1 MVLYGGINMAMTLA
15 EKILAKASGNSEVSP
30 GDIVMAKVET
40 AMVHDITGPLS
51 VNTLKKE
58 GISKVWDNEKIV
70 IPFDHQI
77 PADSINAAE
86 NHILMRNFVKEQNIK
101 HFYDIREGVC
111 HQVLPEKG
119 HIVPGTVVVGA
130 DSHTCTYGA
139 FGAFATGIGSTDMAA
154 AFATG
159 ELWFKVPETLYF
171 NITGELKPEVMSK
184 DVILSIIGMVG
195 AAGATYKAAQFA
207 GNTVDNM
214 TIASRMTMSNMAIE
228 MGGKAGLIAPDDKT
242 INYVKNAMEMNNTA
256 KPFELVL
263 GDKNAEFEEKFEID
277 VSNLEPVMAC
287 PHNVDN
293 VKAVREVAGTP
304 IDQVFIGSC
313 TNGRLEDLRAAL
325 EVIEKHGGISK
336 DIRVVVTPASRS
348 IMLEAID
355 EGLIKKFYQY
365 GCVVTNPSCSACMG
379 ALYGLLGPGEVGV
392 ATSNRNFRGREGS
405 LESDVYLASPITAA
419 ACAVKGEIV
428 DPRDL

>member
-1 MVLYGGINMAMTLA
+1 MAMTLA

-51 VNTLKKE
+51 VNTLEKE

-119 HIVPGTVVVGA
+119 HVVPGTVVVGA

-154 AFATG
+154 VFATG

-171 NITGELKPEVMSK
+171 NISGELKPDVMSK

-195 AAGATYKAAQFA
+195 ADGATYKAAQFA

-242 INYVKNAMEMNNTA
+242 INYVKNAMEANNTA
-256 KPFELVL
+256 KPFEFVL

-325 EVIEKHGGISK
+325 NVIEKHGGISK

-379 ALYGLLGPGEVGV
+379 ALYGLLGPGEVGI

>member
-15 EKILAKASGNSEVSP
+15 EKILAKASGNTQVSP

-195 AAGATYKAAQFA
+195 ADGATYKAAQFA

-256 KPFELVL
+256 KPFEFIL
-263 GDKNAEFEEKFEID
+263 GDKDAEFEKKFEID

-379 ALYGLLGPGEVGV
+379 ALYGLLGPGEVGI

>member
-1 MVLYGGINMAMTLA
+1 MAMTLA

-242 INYVKNAMEMNNTA
+242 INYVKNAMEANNTA

-263 GDKNAEFEEKFEID
+263 GDKDAEFEEKFEID

-313 TNGRLEDLRAAL
+313 TNGRLEDLRTAL

-379 ALYGLLGPGEVGV
+379 ALYGLLGPGEVGI

>member
-1 MVLYGGINMAMTLA
+1 MAMTLA
-15 EKILAKASGNSEVSP
+15 EKILAKASGNTQVSP

-77 PADSINAAE
+77 PADSINTAE

-119 HIVPGTVVVGA
+119 HVVPGTVVVGA

-154 AFATG
+154 VFATG
-159 ELWFKVPETLYF
+159 ELWFKVPETFYF
-171 NITGELKPEVMSK
+171 NISGELKPEVMSK

-195 AAGATYKAAQFA
+195 ADGATYKAAQFA

-214 TIASRMTMSNMAIE
+214 TIASRMSMSNMAIE

-242 INYVKNAMEMNNTA
+242 INYVKNAMETNNTA
-256 KPFELVL
+256 KPFEFIL
-263 GDKNAEFEEKFEID
+263 GDKNAEFEEKFEIEVD
-277 VSNLEPVMAC
+277 NLEPVMAC

-313 TNGRLEDLRAAL
+313 TNGRIEDLRAAL
-325 EVIEKHGGISK
+325 NVIEKHGGISK

-348 IMLEAID
+348 VMLEAID

-379 ALYGLLGPGEVGV
+379 ALYGLLGSGEVGI

-419 ACAVKGEIV
+419 ACAVKGEII

>member
-1 MVLYGGINMAMTLA
+1 MAMTLA
-15 EKILAKASGNSEVSP
+15 EKILAKASGNTQVSP

-171 NITGELKPEVMSK
+171 NISGELKPGVMSK

-195 AAGATYKAAQFA
+195 ADGATYKAAQFA
-207 GNTVDNM
+207 GSTVDNM

-242 INYVKNAMEMNNTA
+242 INYVKNAMEANNTA
-256 KPFELVL
+256 KPFEFIL

-293 VKAVREVAGTP
+293 VKTVREVAGTP

-325 EVIEKHGGISK
+325 NVIEKHGGISK
-336 DIRVVVTPASRS
+336 DIRFVVTPASRS

-379 ALYGLLGPGEVGV
+379 ALYGLLGPGEVGI

>member
-1 MVLYGGINMAMTLA
+1 MAMTLA

-51 VNTLKKE
+51 VNTLEKE

-119 HIVPGTVVVGA
+119 HVVPGTVVVGA

-154 AFATG
+154 VFATG

-171 NITGELKPEVMSK
+171 NISGELKPEVMSK

-195 AAGATYKAAQFA
+195 ADGATYKAAQFA

-242 INYVKNAMEMNNTA
+242 INYVKNAMEANNTA
-256 KPFELVL
+256 KPFEFVL

-325 EVIEKHGGISK
+325 NVIEKHGGISK

-379 ALYGLLGPGEVGV
+379 ALYGLLGPGEVGI

>member
-1 MVLYGGINMAMTLA
+1 MAMTLA
-15 EKILAKASGNSEVSP
+15 EKILAKASGNTQVSP

-58 GISKVWDNEKIV
+58 GIEKVWDNEKIV

-86 NHILMRNFVKEQNIK
+86 NHILMRNFVKEQGIK

-119 HIVPGTVVVGA
+119 HVVPGTVVVGA

-154 AFATG
+154 VFATG
-159 ELWFKVPETLYF
+159 ELWFKVPETMYF
-171 NITGELKPEVMSK
+171 NISGQLKPEVMSK

-195 AAGATYKAAQFA
+195 ADGATYKAAQFA
-207 GNTVDNM
+207 GETVKEM

-228 MGGKAGLIAPDDKT
+228 MGGKAGLIDPDRKT
-242 INYVKNAMEMNNTA
+242 VEYVKNAMEKNNTA
-256 KPFELVL
+256 RPFDIIV
-263 GDKNAEFEEKFEID
+263 GDKSAEYEEKFEIEVND
-277 VSNLEPVMAC
+277 LEPVMAC

-293 VKAVREVAGTP
+293 VKAVREIAGTP
-304 IDQVFIGSC
+304 VDQVFIGSC
-313 TNGRLEDLRAAL
+313 TNGRMEDLRAAL
-325 EVIEKHGGISK
+325 KVIEAHGGIAK
-336 DIRVVVTPASRS
+336 DIRVVITPASRS
-348 IMLEAID
+348 VMLEALD
-355 EGLIKKFYQY
+355 EGLIQKFYKY

-379 ALYGLLGPGEVGV
+379 ALYGLLGPKEVGI

>member
-1 MVLYGGINMAMTLA
+1 MGMTLA
-15 EKILAKASGNSEVSP
+15 EKILARASGKKEASP
-30 GDIVMAKVET
+30 GDIVMAKIET
-40 AMVHDITGPLS
+40 AMVHDITGPLT

-58 GISKVWDNEKIV
+58 GIETVWDREKIV

-86 NHILMRNFVKEQNIK
+86 NHILMRKFVKEQKIK
-101 HFYDIREGVC
+101 NFYDIREGVC

-119 HIVPGTVVVGA
+119 HILPGTVVVGA

-154 AFATG
+154 VFATG

-171 NITGELKPEVMSK
+171 NITGELKHYVMSK
-184 DVILSIIGMVG
+184 DIILRIIGEVG
-195 AAGATYKAAQFA
+195 ADGATYKAAQF
-207 GNTVDNM
+207 GGETVKNLS
-214 TIASRMTMSNMAIE
+214 IASRMTMSNMAIE
-228 MGGKAGLIAPDDKT
+228 MGGKAGLIEPDAKT
-242 INYVKNAMEMNNTA
+242 VQFIKDAMA
-256 KPFELVL
+256 KHGTERPFEVIK
-263 GDKNAEFEEKFEID
+263 GDEDAEYEEVFEIEVND
-277 VSNLEPVMAC
+277 LEPVMAC

-313 TNGRLEDLRAAL
+313 TNGRLEDLRIAI
-325 EVIEKHGGISK
+325 EIIEKHGGISD
-336 DIRVVVTPASRS
+336 DIRVVVTPASREV
-348 IMLEAID
+348 MLQAIE
-355 EGLIKKFYQY
+355 EGIIQKFYKY

-379 ALYGLLGPGEVGV
+379 ALYGILGPGEVGV

-405 LESDVYLASPITAA
+405 LESEVYLASPATAA